1 MDTIN
6 NFIVWQPIVYDNDG
20 VEHNLGQ
27 KLFGK
32 FVAFSSKEESEAYI
46 ALADIKEKAYSI
58 CCINNEDRFADYI
71 ERNLFWTAS
80 THNLLQLYT
89 HDLDLFL
96 AVKDLFPDIPND
108 FLKRKLFFIKS
119 YLEDYIDN
127 CIRFYRED
135 S

>member
-1 MDTIN
+1 MDTLN
-6 NFIVWQPIVYDNDG
+6 NFIVWQPVVYDDAG

-32 FVAFSSKEESEAYI
+32 FVVFNSKEESEAYI

-58 CCINNEDRFADYI
+58 CCINNEDRFANYI

-80 THNLLQLYT
+80 THNLLQLYK

-108 FLKRKLFFIKS
+108 FLKRKLFFIQS

-135 S
+135 G